1 VRERNLAGAV
11 EFIGPVAGAAK
22 SRCFAAADIF
32 VFPCHTQS
40 EAFGMVLLEAMQA
53 GLPVVTT
60 RGGAR
65 PEIITDGVNGLLA
78 NEQDP
83 VDLAAKL
90 LQLAGDTALR
100 DRMAQANR
108 ERFAREFTHEQY
120 GRRMIAALEAAL
132 R

>member
-1 VRERNLAGAV
+1 
-11 EFIGPVAGAAK
+11 
-22 SRCFAAADIF
+22 
-32 VFPCHTQS
+32 
-40 EAFGMVLLEAMQA
+40 MVLLEAMQA

-65 PEIITDGVNGLLA
+65 EEIIDGGVNGLLA

-83 VDLAAKL
+83 ADLAVKI
-90 LQLAGDTALR
+90 LQLAGDAALR
-100 DRMAQANR
+100 ERMGRANR

-120 GRRMIAALEAAL
+120 GRRMIDALEAML